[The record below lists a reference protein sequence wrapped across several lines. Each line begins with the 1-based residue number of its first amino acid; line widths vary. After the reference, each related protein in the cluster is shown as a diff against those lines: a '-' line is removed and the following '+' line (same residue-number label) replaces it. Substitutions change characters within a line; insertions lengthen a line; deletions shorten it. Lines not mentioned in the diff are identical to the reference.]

1 LWTIL
6 AGFLFVIGAFLYDF
20 IGSYR
25 AIKRGEVNP
34 FANQRLESSVSH
46 LQANQRIASEDL
58 ARLSSISAPSVGP
71 TSASV
76 TVVAFLDY
84 GCPYCRKS
92 SGAFREMILKYQDR
106 VHFIVRD
113 FPIEELHPTAMQ
125 AAIAARCAFAQDKGW
140 AFHDALF
147 AHQDQQT
154 QEDLTRYALQ
164 AGVNEA
170 RFLECVQKKTPEPL
184 IKQDLADGL
193 RVGVQGT
200 PTYFFN
206 GVRVQGALD
215 SATFDFLIQRFLKN
229 PKGS

>member
-1 LWTIL
+1 
-6 AGFLFVIGAFLYDF
+6 
-20 IGSYR
+20 
-25 AIKRGEVNP
+25 
-34 FANQRLESSVSH
+34 
-46 LQANQRIASEDL
+46 
-58 ARLSSISAPSVGP
+58 
-71 TSASV
+71 
-76 TVVAFLDY
+76 
-84 GCPYCRKS
+84 
-92 SGAFREMILKYQDR
+92 
-106 VHFIVRD
+106 
-113 FPIEELHPTAMQ
+113 
-125 AAIAARCAFAQDKGW
+125 
-140 AFHDALF
+140 
-147 AHQDQQT
+147 
-154 QEDLTRYALQ
+154 LQ